1 MWIMLQVQFLGG
13 QVASVLDHK
22 CTHVLVDEKGD
33 LARVAQYDRQFRSW
47 AQRPKVRQR
56 QRERET
62 ERDRDRERQRL
73 THAHTFTQTHTHTQH
88 STAHIHEK

>member
-62 ERDRDRERQRL
+62 ERDRDRERQRQRQRQRQRE
-73 THAHTFTQTHTHTQH
+73 T
-88 STAHIHEK
+88 ERDRDRDRGRDRDR